1 MNGAMSS
8 SPALIDYYRRRADE
22 YERIYQKPE
31 RQEDLA
37 RMKKHLRWE
46 LGGRHILELACGT
59 GYWTAAIAEVVS
71 SLHGIDANTEVLK
84 IARSKQLDPARIV
97 FTKGDAFS
105 PPHDLGKFTAGF
117 AAHWWSHVPLA
128 RLPAFLE
135 KFHAALQPGARV
147 VFMDNRYVPGSSTPI
162 CRADAAGN
170 TYQQRQLDDGT
181 SHEVLKNFPTANQ
194 LREILQC
201 YSDSVRIVEFTYFW
215 CATYDLVSE

>member
-1 MNGAMSS
+1 MKAGLMS
-8 SPALIDYYRRRADE
+8 ADTKLIDYYRQRASE
-22 YERIYQKPE
+22 YERIYNKPE

-37 RMKKHLRWE
+37 RVKKHLRRE

-59 GYWTAAIAEVVS
+59 GYWTAAIAEVVAS
-71 SLHGIDANTEVLK
+71 VHGLDANAEVLK
-84 IARSKQLDPARIV
+84 IARSKQLDPTRFTFAR
-97 FTKGDAFS
+97 GDAFS
-105 PPHDLGKFTAGF
+105 PPRDPGKFTAGF

-135 KFHAALQPGARV
+135 DFHAALQPGARV
-147 VFMDNRYVPGSSTPI
+147 VFMDNRYVPASSTPI

-194 LREILQC
+194 LRDILQC
-201 YSDSVRIVEFTYFW
+201 YSNSVRIVEFTYFW
-215 CATYDLVSE
+215 CASYDLAE

>member
-1 MNGAMSS
+1 MS
-8 SPALIDYYRRRADE
+8 ADKLIDYYRQRAQE
-22 YERIYQKPE
+22 YERIYHKPE

-46 LGGRHILELACGT
+46 LGGRRILELACGT
-59 GYWTAAIAEVVS
+59 GYWTAAIAEVVT
-71 SLHGIDANTEVLK
+71 SLHGLDANAEVLK

-97 FTKGDAFS
+97 FAQGDAYAPS
-105 PPHDLGKFTAGF
+105 RDAGPFTAGF
-117 AAHWWSHVPLA
+117 AAHWWSHVPLT

-170 TYQQRQLDDGT
+170 TYQQRPLDDGT
-181 SHEVLKNFPTANQ
+181 THEVLKNFPTANQ
-194 LREILQC
+194 LREMLQG
-201 YSDSVRIVEFTYFW
+201 YSESVRVVEFTYFW
-215 CATYDLVSE
+215 CATYDLNG